1 MKLANE
7 ALRNRDLVAQIMME
21 LENIEFEDRK
31 HALVIITELYNSHP
45 EIMAEALYPRRHEIV
60 KALLEK
66 YSLPANAS
74 IVGHLL
80 RVFTKSPV
88 CEFSYSLS

>member
-21 LENIEFEDRK
+21 MDNIEFEDRK
-31 HALVIITELYNSHP
+31 HALVIITELYHAHP
-45 EIMAEALYPRRHEIV
+45 EIMTEALYPRRVEIV

-66 YSLPANAS
+66 YSLPANAA
-74 IVGHLL
+74 IVG
-80 RVFTKSPV
+80 
-88 CEFSYSLS
+88 